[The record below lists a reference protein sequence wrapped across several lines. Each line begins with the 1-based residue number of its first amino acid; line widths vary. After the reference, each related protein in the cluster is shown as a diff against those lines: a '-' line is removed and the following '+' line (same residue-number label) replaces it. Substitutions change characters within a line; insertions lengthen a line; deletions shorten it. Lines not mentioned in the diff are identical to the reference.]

1 MFNSGRK
8 TRSKRFTGVRNEF
21 IELFVIRCNEGR
33 KVKYQ
38 TKNKIKK
45 ITGESNTITPMMSF
59 VLSSG

>member
-1 MFNSGRK
+1 MFSSGRK
-8 TRSKRFTGVRNEF
+8 TRSKRFTDVRNEF

-33 KVKYQ
+33 KVKYK
-38 TKNKIKK
+38 TNKKIKK